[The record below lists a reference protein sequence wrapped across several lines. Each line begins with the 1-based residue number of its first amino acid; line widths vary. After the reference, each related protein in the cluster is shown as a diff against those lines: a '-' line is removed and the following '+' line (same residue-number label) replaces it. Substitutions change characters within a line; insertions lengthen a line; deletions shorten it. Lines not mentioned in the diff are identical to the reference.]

1 MIITKTKFIN
11 YTKCPRYINKDIP
24 TEDLSFDEYLEEEM
38 NMNFEDMLSEMGSET
53 LDEKHLK
60 TMLPYYNEVEREAA
74 LESKRQFTG
83 KFNYSR
89 KTNKQT
95 KFECK
100 INNLDYLCYVD
111 VYNESAEINIIEA
124 KSTTINTFL
133 KIAKEPI
140 FKKEGNI
147 YKLLSYEKLKEK
159 MTEKTYDKIKSKLL
173 DRLSKPG
180 HYIYDLAVQRY
191 FIEKT
196 RQSKQI
202 NYYLAVLNPDYIFD
216 GAYKNGMPN
225 YTPNQTGNLINL
237 IDITSLT
244 EEYQPKVDEDRIL
257 LEKYLNKYLN
267 HEVPKDVCCSNAREI
282 KCPCLDVCFDYL
294 PKQNSIYNYLDS
306 SRGFKKEGINYT
318 CEDLIKKG
326 YYKIIDVP
334 DEYLNREK
342 NRIQKHSIQTNTP
355 YINKAKIKA
364 GLAQIK
370 YPIYHLDFE
379 TFPCPLPRFKGE
391 HPYTQSV
398 FQFSLHIQKEEG
410 KLDKQKDHYG
420 YLAKDLNDHR
430 LELVKTLCNL
440 IKDDGTVLVY
450 NDAFEKTRLKEL
462 SEIFPEYKEKLLNI
476 RNNIFDLLDIV
487 KSNTKL
493 YERLGFSKEEASLPN
508 YYNPKMNGSFSIKKV
523 LPSLSNL
530 TYEGMDIGNGVEAL
544 ITYANF
550 NNYSKEE
557 YNYKYNKL
565 IEYCSQDTYAM
576 FEVLEGLRK
585 YVK

>member
-38 NMNFEDMLSEMGSET
+38 NMNFEDMLSEMGGET

-74 LESKRQFTG
+74 IESQRQFTG

-89 KTNKQT
+89 KTHNQT

-147 YKLLSYEKLKEK
+147 YNLLSYEKIKDK

-173 DRLSKPG
+173 DRFSKPG

-191 FIEKT
+191 FIEKKH
-196 RQSKQI
+196 QFKKI
-202 NYYLAVLNPDYIFD
+202 NYYLAVLNSNYTFD
-216 GAYKNGMPN
+216 GTYKNKMPN
-225 YTPNQTGNLINL
+225 YSPNKTGNLINL
-237 IDITSLT
+237 IDVTSLT
-244 EEYQPKVDEDRIL
+244 EEYQPKVDEDRLL
-257 LEKYLNKYLN
+257 LEKYLDKYLD
-267 HEVPKDVCCSNAREI
+267 HEVPKDVCCPNAREI
-282 KCPCLDVCFDYL
+282 ECPCLDICFDYL
-294 PKQNSIYNYLDS
+294 PKQNSIYSYLDS
-306 SRGFKKEGINYT
+306 SRGFKKDGINYT

-326 YYKIIDVP
+326 YYKIVDVP

-342 NRIQKHSIQTNTP
+342 NRIQKHSIKTNTS
-355 YINKAKIKA
+355 YIDKAKIKA

-430 LELVKTLCNL
+430 LELVKTLCSL

-462 SEIFPEYKEKLLNI
+462 SEIFPEYKEKLLSV
-476 RNNIFDLLDIV
+476 RNNIFDLLNIV

-508 YYNPKMNGSFSIKKV
+508 YYSPNMNGSFSIKKV

-565 IEYCSQDTYAM
+565 IEYCAQDTYAM

-585 YVK
+585 RVK

>member
-1 MIITKTKFIN
+1 
-11 YTKCPRYINKDIP
+11 
-24 TEDLSFDEYLEEEM
+24 
-38 NMNFEDMLSEMGSET
+38 
-53 LDEKHLK
+53 
-60 TMLPYYNEVEREAA
+60 MLPYYNEVEREAA

-111 VYNESAEINIIEA
+111 VYNESVEINIIEA

-133 KIAKEPI
+133 KISKEPI

-147 YKLLSYEKLKEK
+147 YKLLSYEKLKDK

-196 RQSKQI
+196 RQSKKI

-267 HEVPKDVCCSNAREI
+267 HEVPKDVCCPNAREI

-306 SRGFKKEGINYT
+306 NRGFKKEGINYT

-342 NRIQKHSIQTNTP
+342 KQNSKTFHPNKH
-355 YINKAKIKA
+355 
-364 GLAQIK
+364 
-370 YPIYHLDFE
+370 PI
-379 TFPCPLPRFKGE
+379 
-391 HPYTQSV
+391 
-398 FQFSLHIQKEEG
+398 
-410 KLDKQKDHYG
+410 
-420 YLAKDLNDHR
+420 HR
-430 LELVKTLCNL
+430 
-440 IKDDGTVLVY
+440 
-450 NDAFEKTRLKEL
+450 
-462 SEIFPEYKEKLLNI
+462 
-476 RNNIFDLLDIV
+476 
-487 KSNTKL
+487 
-493 YERLGFSKEEASLPN
+493 
-508 YYNPKMNGSFSIKKV
+508 
-523 LPSLSNL
+523 
-530 TYEGMDIGNGVEAL
+530 
-544 ITYANF
+544 
-550 NNYSKEE
+550 
-557 YNYKYNKL
+557 
-565 IEYCSQDTYAM
+565 
-576 FEVLEGLRK
+576 
-585 YVK
+585 